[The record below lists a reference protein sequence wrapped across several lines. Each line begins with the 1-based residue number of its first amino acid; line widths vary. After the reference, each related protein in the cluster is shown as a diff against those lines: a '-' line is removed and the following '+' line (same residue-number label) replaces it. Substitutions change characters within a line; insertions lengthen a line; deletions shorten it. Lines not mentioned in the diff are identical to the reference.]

1 MLGHCSAPVSPYA
14 PYPTHCVPA
23 TWLPFTSGCRQILVH
38 VRPVAP
44 ALHPAS
50 CPSRPQLQ
58 GHFQRSTLPLSLPIP
73 VCLSQV
79 FAACPLPGPFPS
91 TALAQCAFIDLFRGS
106 SVYDLAHRPDSKFA
120 KGGKN
125 PLCLARHCTLCAL
138 QRAQSCVYLL
148 VALCQPKG
156 RMKEGKTD
164 EAQVERRPL
173 PHGWSL
179 LLCLDIR
186 RMPWGTNTT

>member
-1 MLGHCSAPVSPYA
+1 MPPTPLTVFQPLGFLSLLGADRS
-14 PYPTHCVPA
+14 
-23 TWLPFTSGCRQILVH
+23 LFTSDPWRLLSTQLLVLPDLSSK
-38 VRPVAP
+38 VT
-44 ALHPAS
+44 S
-50 CPSRPQLQ
+50 S
-58 GHFQRSTLPLSLPIP
+58 QRSTRPLSLPIP